1 MRTLYRNTA
10 ACFISAA
17 LICTS
22 YSCTKS
28 LDIDPQGQITQ
39 SQIISDP
46 NVATN
51 LVTGIYNI
59 FFAGDAFGNDVRGF
73 QYIILGDI
81 ASDDADKGSTPADYG
96 DAATIDALTTGASNG
111 VVNNIWK
118 GYYQAIARA
127 NQALA
132 QLQNAQF
139 DTTTKNKL
147 IGEARF
153 LRAYF
158 YFNLVRIFGG
168 VPLLDRVPAASEA
181 NSPQFQTR
189 ATAQDIYK
197 FVIDDLTFA
206 AANLPVIPN
215 TSADVGR
222 ASKGAA
228 QSLLAK
234 VYLYNK
240 DYQNAYL
247 QSQAVITSG
256 TYRLQSDFTTLFRA
270 ASNNSAES
278 VFEIQAGQN
287 LACNASIDRF
297 STVQGPRA
305 GGKNGW
311 QDRGYGF
318 NNPSVS
324 LVNEFESGD
333 VRKNATI
340 ITINPSN
347 GANSVGTVLFDGLRI
362 PTQDSVQNSR
372 YNYKAYYSREAEPNC
387 GNFDRLPKHV
397 MVIRYAEVLLIN
409 AEAALQTGQAGV
421 ALTDVNL
428 VRARAKVP
436 ALSGA
441 PTLQQIWHERRVELA
456 MEQDRFFDL
465 VRQESVQPGR
475 AAAAFAADGGK
486 TWSSTKALFPIPQ
499 QQIDLSGG
507 NLKQNPGY

>member
-1 MRTLYRNTA
+1 MKSLYKFSTITA
-10 ACFISAA
+10 MTA
-17 LICTS
+17 LLVGTG
-22 YSCTKS
+22 YSCKNS
-28 LDIDPQGQITQ
+28 LDVNPQGEITEA
-39 SQIISDP
+39 QIISDP
-46 NVATN
+46 NVASN

-73 QYIILGDI
+73 QFTVLGDI
-81 ASDDADKGSTPADYG
+81 ASDDADKGSTASDYG
-96 DAATIDALTTGASNG
+96 DANTIDQLTANGNNG

-127 NQALA
+127 NQALS

-139 DTTTKNKL
+139 DATVKNRL

-153 LRAYF
+153 LRAMF

-189 ATAQDIYK
+189 ATAEDIYK
-197 FVIDDLTFA
+197 FVIADLTFA
-206 AANLPVIPN
+206 AENLPVIAN
-215 TSADVGR
+215 NSADVGR

-228 QSLLAK
+228 QALLSK

-240 DYQNAYL
+240 DYTNAYAM
-247 QSQAVITSG
+247 SDAVIKSNNYSLLADYT
-256 TYRLQSDFTTLFRA
+256 LLFRQV
-270 ASNNSAES
+270 SNNSKES
-278 VFEIQAGQN
+278 IFEIQAGQN
-287 LACNASIDRF
+287 LACNAAIDRF
-297 STVQGPRA
+297 TVAQGPRA

-311 QDRGYGF
+311 VDRGYGF
-318 NNPSVS
+318 NNPSQS
-324 LVNEFESGD
+324 LVNEFEAGD

-347 GANSVGTVLFDGLRI
+347 GANSVGTVLYDGFRI
-362 PTQDSVQNSR
+362 PTQDSVQNQR
-372 YNYKAYYSREAEPNC
+372 YNYKAYYSRQAEPNC

-397 MVIRYAEVLLIN
+397 MVIRYAEVLLIH
-409 AEAALQTGQAGV
+409 AEAALQTGQGGIAQSDINQ
-421 ALTDVNL
+421 LRT
-428 VRARAKVP
+428 RAKVP
-436 ALSGA
+436 TIGI

-465 VRQESVQPGR
+465 VRQDAVQPGR
-475 AAAAFAADGGK
+475 AAAAFAADGK
-486 TWSSTKALFPIPQ
+486 TWNANRALFPIPQ

-507 NLKQNPGY
+507 LLKPNPSN

>member
-1 MRTLYRNTA
+1 MKSLYKFSTLTA
-10 ACFISAA
+10 MTA
-17 LICTS
+17 LLVGTG
-22 YSCTKS
+22 YSCKNS
-28 LDIDPQGQITQ
+28 LDVNPQGEITEA
-39 SQIISDP
+39 QIISDP
-46 NVATN
+46 NVASN

-73 QYIILGDI
+73 QFTVLGDI
-81 ASDDADKGSTPADYG
+81 ASDDADKGSTASDYG
-96 DAATIDALTTGASNG
+96 DANTLDQLTANGNNG

-127 NQALA
+127 NQALS

-139 DTTTKNKL
+139 DATVKNRL

-153 LRAYF
+153 LRAMF

-189 ATAQDIYK
+189 ATAEDIYK
-197 FVIDDLTFA
+197 FVIADLTFA
-206 AANLPVIPN
+206 AENLPVIAN
-215 TSADVGR
+215 NSADVGR

-228 QSLLAK
+228 QALLSK

-240 DYQNAYL
+240 DYTNAYAM
-247 QSQAVITSG
+247 SDAVIKSNNYSLLADYT
-256 TYRLQSDFTTLFRA
+256 LLFRQV
-270 ASNNSAES
+270 SNNSKES
-278 VFEIQAGQN
+278 IFEIQAGQN
-287 LACNASIDRF
+287 LACNAAIDRF
-297 STVQGPRA
+297 TVAQGPRA

-311 QDRGYGF
+311 VDRGYGF
-318 NNPSVS
+318 NNPSQS
-324 LVNEFESGD
+324 LVNEFEAGD

-347 GANSVGTVLFDGLRI
+347 GANSVGTVLYDGFRI
-362 PTQDSVQNSR
+362 PTQDSVQNQR
-372 YNYKAYYSREAEPNC
+372 YNYKAYYSRQAEPNC

-397 MVIRYAEVLLIN
+397 MVIRYAEVLLIH
-409 AEAALQTGQAGV
+409 AEAALQTGQGGIAQSDINQ
-421 ALTDVNL
+421 LRT
-428 VRARAKVP
+428 RAKVP
-436 ALSGA
+436 TIGI

-465 VRQESVQPGR
+465 VRQDAVQPGR
-475 AAAAFAADGGK
+475 AAAAFAADGK
-486 TWSSTKALFPIPQ
+486 TWNANRALFPIPQ

-507 NLKQNPGY
+507 LLKPNPSN

>member
-1 MRTLYRNTA
+1 MKTLYKATA
-10 ACFISAA
+10 IATFTTLLLS
-17 LICTS
+17 TG
-22 YSCTKS
+22 YSCKDS
-28 LDIDPQGQITQ
+28 LDINPQAQITEE
-39 SQIISDP
+39 QIISDP

-73 QYIILGDI
+73 QFTILGDI
-81 ASDDADKGSTPADYG
+81 ASDDADKGSTPQDYG
-96 DAATIDALTTGASNG
+96 DANAIDQLQANGNNG

-127 NQALA
+127 NQALS

-139 DTTTKNKL
+139 DATTKNRL

-153 LRAYF
+153 LRGMF

-168 VPLLDRVPAASEA
+168 VPLLNRVPAASEV
-181 NSPQFQTR
+181 NLPQFQTR
-189 ATAQDIYK
+189 AAAADIYK

-206 AANLPVIPN
+206 ANNLPVIAN
-215 TSADVGR
+215 NSADVGR

-228 QSLLAK
+228 QALLAK

-240 DYQNAYL
+240 DYQNAYNT
-247 QSQAVITSG
+247 SQAVITDG
-256 TYRLQSDFTTLFRA
+256 TYGLLNDFTQLFRQ
-270 ASNNSAES
+270 SGNNSRES
-278 VFEIQAGQN
+278 IFEIQAGQN
-287 LACNASIDRF
+287 LACNAAIDRF
-297 STVQGPRA
+297 TVAQGPRA

-311 QDRGYGF
+311 VDRGYGF

-324 LVNEFESGD
+324 LANEYEPND

-347 GANSVGTVLFDGLRI
+347 GANSVGTILYDGFRV
-362 PTQDSVQNSR
+362 PTQDSVQNQR

-387 GNFDRLPKHV
+387 GNPDRLPKHV
-397 MVIRYAEVLLIN
+397 MVIRYAEVLLIH
-409 AEAALQTGQAGV
+409 AEAASQIGQGGAARTDIN
-421 ALTDVNL
+421 AL
-428 VRARAKVP
+428 RRRAKV
-436 ALSGA
+436 AELTGI

-465 VRQESVQPGR
+465 VRQDAVQPGR
-475 AAAAFAADGGK
+475 AAAAFTADGK
-486 TWSSTKALFPIPQ
+486 TWNATRAVFPIPQ

>member
-1 MRTLYRNTA
+1 MKTIYRSVTASLLTA
-10 ACFISAA
+10 ALVGAG
-17 LICTS
+17 
-22 YSCTKS
+22 YSCNKS
-28 LDIDPQGQITQ
+28 LDIDPQGQITE

-81 ASDDADKGSTPADYG
+81 ASDDADKGSTPSDYG
-96 DAATIDALTTGASNG
+96 DAATIDALTAGAGNG

-127 NQALA
+127 NQALT

-139 DTTTKNKL
+139 DATTKNKL

-168 VPLLDRVPAASEA
+168 VPLLDRVPPASDA
-181 NSPQFQTR
+181 NNPQFQTR
-189 ATAQDIYK
+189 ASAADIYK
-197 FVIDDLTFA
+197 FITDDLVFA
-206 AANLPVIPN
+206 AANLPVIAGN
-215 TSADVGR
+215 SGDAGR

-228 QSLLAK
+228 QALLAK

-240 DYQNAYL
+240 DYQNAYT
-247 QSQAVITSG
+247 QSQAVIASG
-256 TYRLQSDFTTLFRA
+256 TYRLLDDFNVLFRA
-270 ASNNSAES
+270 VSNNNVES
-278 VFEIQAGQN
+278 IFEIQAGQN

-297 STVQGPRA
+297 TTVQGPRA

-311 QDRGYGF
+311 TDRGYGF
-318 NNPSVS
+318 NNPSQS
-324 LVNEFESGD
+324 LVNEFEPGD
-333 VRKNATI
+333 IRKNATI
-340 ITINPSN
+340 ITINPTGGN
-347 GANSVGTVLFDGLRI
+347 NAGTVLYDGFRI
-362 PTQDSVQNSR
+362 PTQDSVQNQR
-372 YNYKAYYSREAEPNC
+372 YNYKAYYSRTAEPNC

-397 MVIRYAEVLLIN
+397 MVMRYAEVLLIN

-421 ALTDVNL
+421 ALTNINL
-428 VRARAKVP
+428 LRTRAK
-436 ALSGA
+436 LA
-441 PTLQQIWHERRVELA
+441 PLAGTVTLQQIWHERRVELA

-486 TWSSTKALFPIPQ
+486 SWSATKGLFPIPQ

>member
-1 MRTLYRNTA
+1 MKTLYKVTAVSFITA
-10 ACFISAA
+10 A
-17 LICTS
+17 LMTTS

-28 LDIDPQGQITQ
+28 LDIDPQGQITEA
-39 SQIISDP
+39 QIISDP

-59 FFAGDAFGNDVRGF
+59 FFAGDPFGNDVRGF
-73 QYIILGDI
+73 QYIVLGDI
-81 ASDDADKGSTPADYG
+81 ASDDADKGSTPTDYG
-96 DAATIDALTTGASNG
+96 DAATIDALNAGANNG

-118 GYYQAIARA
+118 GHYQAIARA
-127 NQALA
+127 NQALT

-139 DTTTKNKL
+139 DAAIKNKL

-168 VPLLDRVPAASEA
+168 VPLLNSVPAASEA
-181 NSPQFQTR
+181 NDPKYQIR
-189 ATAQDIYK
+189 ATAQEIYK
-197 FVIDDLTFA
+197 FITDDLVFA
-206 AANLPVIPN
+206 AANLPVIAN

-228 QSLLAK
+228 QAMLAK

-240 DYQNAYL
+240 DYQNAFL
-247 QSQAVITSG
+247 QSQAVINSG
-256 TYRLQSDFTTLFRA
+256 TYRLLDDFNVLFRA
-270 ASNNSAES
+270 ANNNSVES
-278 VFEIQAGQN
+278 IFEIQAGQN

-297 STVQGPRA
+297 ATVQGPRA

-318 NNPSVS
+318 NNPSES
-324 LVNEFESGD
+324 LVKEFEAND
-333 VRKNATI
+333 IRKNATI

-347 GANSVGTVLFDGLRI
+347 GVNSKGTVLFDNFRI

-397 MVIRYAEVLLIN
+397 MVMRYAEVLLIN
-409 AEAALQTGQAGV
+409 AEAALQTGQTGT
-421 ALTDVNL
+421 ALTSINL
-428 VRARAKVP
+428 VRTRAKVP
-436 ALSGA
+436 ALTGA
-441 PTLQQIWHERRVELA
+441 PTLLQIWHERRVELA

-465 VRQESVQPGR
+465 ARQDALQPGR

-486 TWSSTKALFPIPQ
+486 TWTATKALFPIPQ